1 LGYVLL
7 DDLQAGMVLGDD
19 LFTEK
24 GQFVLA
30 KGVELEE
37 RHLQALRRFGIL
49 EVDIVGTSQSELD
62 GGELDPVLIEES
74 VRFQQARFSL
84 NDRDHEVVS
93 EVFELACEQT
103 ARRLQSGWKP
113 AVANLPETLGE
124 DLDWSNKPTSE
135 DLVRGKVKLASL
147 PDVYSKIVEALNV
160 PGCAANHLA
169 EIVSKDSS
177 ISVRLLKLVNSAF
190 YSLTSKVDSIS
201 RAITLL
207 GTRELLSLALGI
219 SIVRLFRT
227 IPTELIDMEAFW
239 KHSIRTGLFAR
250 QLARRKGL
258 EETEMFFVG
267 GLLHDIGRLVM
278 LVEMPE
284 FYARALV
291 TAQREGLAIYQ
302 AERQELAYDHG
313 QIGRMLGELWRLSR
327 TLSQMIGWHHKPQGD
342 RFSEETCIVHLADF
356 MAHALGAETN
366 LASSISPFNPRAWE
380 VIDLPVN
387 ILAPA
392 SQHVERHFIDIS
404 RTFLADD

>member
-1 LGYVLL
+1 LGFVLL
-7 DDLQAGMVLGDD
+7 EDVAAGMVLGDD

-30 KGVELEE
+30 KGVELEA

-49 EVDIVGTSQSELD
+49 EVDIEGCSQAELE
-62 GGELDPVLIEES
+62 GGEIDPLLIEEGI
-74 VRFQQARFSL
+74 RFQTSRFTL
-84 NDRDHEVVS
+84 NDRRHELVA
-93 EVFELACEQT
+93 ELFELACEQT
-103 ARRLQSGWKP
+103 ARRLQEGWKP
-113 AVANLPETLGE
+113 AVTDPVEAAEA
-124 DLDWSNKPTSE
+124 DLDWEAKPTSE
-135 DLVRGKVKLASL
+135 DLVRGKVRLASL

-160 PGCAANHLA
+160 PGCAASHLA

-190 YSLTSKVDSIS
+190 YALPNKVDSIS

-207 GTRELLSLALGI
+207 GTKELLSLALGI
-219 SIVRLFRT
+219 SIVRMFRN

-239 KHSIRTGLFAR
+239 KHSIRVGLFAQ

-258 EETEMFFVG
+258 AEIEMFFVG

-284 FYARALV
+284 YYARALF
-291 TAQREGLAIYQ
+291 AAHNGGIAIYQ

-342 RFSEETCIVHLADF
+342 RYSLETCIIHLADF
-356 MAHALGAETN
+356 MANALGAETN
-366 LASSISPFNPRAWE
+366 LASRISPLNSRAWDE
-380 VIDLPVN
+380 ADLPLN
-387 ILAPA
+387 ILPPTC
-392 SQHVERHFIDIS
+392 QHVERNFQDIA
-404 RTFLADD
+404 RTFLDED